1 MVQADDAP
9 LPPDTRINVLYGS
22 NQEGEPY
29 ELGKP
34 GRKQAVFCE
43 EDTVQGGGPSESA
56 EPGPGAME
64 GGGAGGAAGSD
75 GAAPAPSEGDAS
87 TDVWALRCRL
97 YTQGPARVDV
107 TAEGYEPIKDR
118 KLMFP
123 EDDEDRCDVKA
134 VITLTPAVPEMD
146 D

>member
-1 MVQADDAP
+1 MVVRAEDAP

-43 EDTVQGGGPSESA
+43 EDTVQGGGPSESPEA
-56 EPGPGAME
+56 GTGAMDS
-64 GGGAGGAAGSD
+64 GGAGGAAGSD
-75 GAAPAPSEGDAS
+75 VAPGESGNSGVSP
-87 TDVWALRCRL
+87 DVWALRCRL

-107 TAEGYEPIKDR
+107 AATGYEPIKDR
-118 KLMFP
+118 KLSF
-123 EDDEDRCDVKA
+123 EGDDRCNVEA
-134 VITLTPAVPEMD
+134 LVTITPLLPEMD

>member
-1 MVQADDAP
+1 MVVRAEDAP

-43 EDTVQGGGPSESA
+43 EDTVQGGGPSESP
-56 EPGPGAME
+56 ETGTGALDS
-64 GGGAGGAAGSD
+64 GGAGGAAGSD
-75 GAAPAPSEGDAS
+75 VAPGESA
-87 TDVWALRCRL
+87 DVWALRCRL

-107 TAEGYEPIKDR
+107 TATGYQPIKDR
-118 KLMFP
+118 KLSF
-123 EDDEDRCDVKA
+123 DDRCNVEA
-134 VITLTPAVPEMD
+134 LVTITPLLPEMD